1 MITFRDRNQ
10 VVVGLVGTAIIA
22 GLVAF
27 AISFRT
33 LPLFNPRSTY
43 YADFANAAE
52 LASGDQVSIAGIA
65 VGTVTGTEVRG
76 AHARV
81 AFTVKKG
88 VSLGRATAAHIKIG
102 SVLGQKYLDLQP
114 AGGGR
119 LPSGATIPESRTTTP
134 YTLLGALG
142 DLSQDVQQIDLGR
155 LRASIAAVSAALD
168 QPADVPRQLLDGLA
182 RLSTTLAE
190 RKQGLAAL
198 VDSSDQVAATL
209 ASRQSRLVAL
219 LGDGDL
225 VLQMLEQRRDLI
237 HQLLVDTTNL
247 GDQINGLI
255 ATDGA
260 RLAPL
265 LADLKTATDT
275 LVANQGALAQTISTL
290 APFVRGVTNAGG
302 SGTWTDLITPTVL
315 LPDSLLAACTRAGGP
330 GLTGCSG

>member
-1 MITFRDRNQ
+1 MIAFRERNQ
-10 VVVGLVGTAIIA
+10 VVVGIVGTAVIA

-52 LASGDQVSIAGIA
+52 LGSGDQVSIAGIA
-65 VGTVTGTEVRG
+65 VGTVTGTAVRG
-76 AHARV
+76 DHARV
-81 AFTVKKG
+81 AFTVKTG
-88 VSLGRATAAHIKIG
+88 VPLGRETAAHIKIG

-119 LPSGATIPESRTTTP
+119 LPAGATIPESRTTTP

-142 DLSQDVQQIDLGR
+142 DLSRDVQQTDLAQ
-155 LRASIAAVSAALD
+155 LRASVAAVSSALD
-168 QPADVPRQLLDGLA
+168 QPADVPRQLIDGLD
-182 RLSTTLAE
+182 RLSTTLAD

-198 VDSSDQVAATL
+198 VDSSNQVAGTL
-209 ASRQSRLVAL
+209 ASRQTQLVAL

-225 VLQMLEQRRDLI
+225 VLQTLEQRRQLI
-237 HQLLVDTTNL
+237 HQLLADTTSL

-255 ATDGA
+255 AADGA

-275 LVANQGALAQTISTL
+275 LVANEGALARTITTL
-290 APFVRGVTNAGG
+290 APFVRGVTNASG
-302 SGTWTDLITPTVL
+302 SGTWVDLITPTVL

-330 GLTGCSG
+330 GLAGCPG